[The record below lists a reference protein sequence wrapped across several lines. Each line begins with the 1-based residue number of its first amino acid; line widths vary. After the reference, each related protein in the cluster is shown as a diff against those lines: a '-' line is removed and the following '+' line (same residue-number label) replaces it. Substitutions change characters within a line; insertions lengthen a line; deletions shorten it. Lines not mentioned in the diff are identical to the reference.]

1 MAGFLLF
8 CIRYALNFPFCQVI
22 VIFFPDNE
30 NDMTLSA
37 LKVGSLLLLL
47 ILFYTGLFTSDRVTW
62 LMEVTPVIIIIPLLL
77 ATHRRHPLTPL
88 LYTLVFFHAIIL
100 MVGGMYTYAKVP
112 VGFEVQE
119 MLGLSRNPYDK
130 LGHFFQGL
138 VPALA
143 AREILLRGGYVRGYK
158 MTGFLVCCVA
168 LAISATYEL
177 IEWWAALAMGQG
189 ADDFLGTQGDPWDTQ
204 SDMFCAL
211 LGALTTVL
219 ILGRFHQRQLLRLN
233 VCQG

>member
-1 MAGFLLF
+1 MPSSLLKF
-8 CIRYALNFPFCQVI
+8 TA
-22 VIFFPDNE
+22 
-30 NDMTLSA
+30 
-37 LKVGSLLLLL
+37 LLLLL
-47 ILFYTGLFTSDRVTW
+47 IVVYTGIYAGDKITW
-62 LMEVTPVIIIIPLLL
+62 LMEVTPVLILVPLLWV
-77 ATHRRHPLTPL
+77 THARYPLTPL
-88 LYTLVFFHAIIL
+88 LYTLIFFHAIIL

-112 VGFEVQE
+112 IGFDVQAW
-119 MLGLSRNPYDK
+119 LGLSRNPYDK

-143 AREILLRGGYVRGYK
+143 AREILVRGAFVRGGK
-158 MTGFLVCCVA
+158 MLGFVVCCIA
-168 LAISATYEL
+168 LAISAMYEL

-219 ILGRFHQRQLLRLN
+219 LLARYHQRQITRYLN
-233 VCQG
+233 AA

>member
-1 MAGFLLF
+1 MPSS
-8 CIRYALNFPFCQVI
+8 R
-22 VIFFPDNE
+22 
-30 NDMTLSA
+30 
-37 LKVGSLLLLL
+37 LKLAALLLAL
-47 ILFYTGLFTSDRVTW
+47 IVVYTGIYAGDKITW
-62 LMEVTPVIIIIPLLL
+62 LMEVTPVLILVPLLW
-77 ATHRRHPLTPL
+77 ATHARYPLTPL
-88 LYTLVFFHAIIL
+88 LYTLIFFHAIIL

-112 VGFEVQE
+112 IGFDVQAW
-119 MLGLSRNPYDK
+119 LGLSRNPYDK

-143 AREILLRGGYVRGYK
+143 AREILVRGAFVRGRK
-158 MTGFLVCCVA
+158 MLGFVVCCIA
-168 LAISATYEL
+168 LAISAMYEL

-219 ILGRFHQRQLLRLN
+219 LLARYHQRQLTRYLN
-233 VCQG
+233 AA